1 MVTEEDR
8 RFAREYAPK
17 IAEHMRKRPYG
28 AINHMA
34 TEISLEEAIRRGL
47 LTECAYAHVF
57 GGEPCVEL
65 LPNGDGGRDF
75 WIYLRVGF
83 IPWRFK
89 VNVKTKS
96 VQVSL
101 AGLIRSGTHLRVP
114 ITECQPRTIYVLGAY
129 HERTDDAEILKWDW
143 GRALIDG
150 DERMMFENSKGD
162 ESYVRKY
169 EELRDLSELKNR
181 VVSLRHF
188 KLFGKK

>member
-1 MVTEEDR
+1 MDRETSEQLDGLRLVRMDQILHRADDHRSHLVGKIMVTEEDR

-96 VQVSL
+96 VQ
-101 AGLIRSGTHLRVP
+101 
-114 ITECQPRTIYVLGAY
+114 
-129 HERTDDAEILKWDW
+129 
-143 GRALIDG
+143 
-150 DERMMFENSKGD
+150 
-162 ESYVRKY
+162 
-169 EELRDLSELKNR
+169 
-181 VVSLRHF
+181 
-188 KLFGKK
+188 